1 MRLKVNKKWY
11 NSIELHNNYKVII
24 MHYILLKHC
33 NFFVQPSE
41 DVTCV
46 VRATNAKI
54 HVDTKHTLLWRRL
67 DELLQNILQC
77 QVCWPGM
84 LKE

>member
-1 MRLKVNKKWY
+1 MHLK
-11 NSIELHNNYKVII
+11 SIKSNVILLNYIIIIKVIV

-77 QVCWPGM
+77 QVC
-84 LKE
+84 KRIN